1 MGVRV
6 VCLKSVL
13 AGLCLPSLSLLCLAV
28 PAVAQEREPGARIAV
43 MPKPQQKRLNTP
55 VAAPEAKPDVAAVP
69 QSAPSTPAPVT
80 PPITTTTPMTTPPAL
95 GAAKV
100 NASPIA
106 QPTGEI
112 APSIDMIDTPP
123 RPVTVAAQDVGPVG
137 PALSSGAYGERV
149 ELARQML
156 EVDGT
161 EAIIRHFIGEVHMRL
176 IIGEVGKYIDFNSL
190 SESDRYRLATIVATV
205 STDLGDKIL
214 LLTARGHAQNLSKE
228 ELLYLARIN
237 DTDAQRKLT
246 QMRIDD
252 TGELDKNA
260 ELIMQISALKIVQE
274 FEKP

>member
-1 MGVRV
+1 MVY
-6 VCLKSVL
+6 LKSVL
-13 AGLCLPSLSLLCLAV
+13 AGLCLLGLAA

-43 MPKPQQKRLNTP
+43 MPKPQQKRMNPPLT
-55 VAAPEAKPDVAAVP
+55 APEAPPAPQAKP
-69 QSAPSTPAPVT
+69 SAPTPVT
-80 PPITTTTPMTTPPAL
+80 PPAVKTTSMTPPPAL
-95 GAAKV
+95 GPARV
-100 NASPIA
+100 NASPVA

-112 APSIDMIDTPP
+112 APSIDMIDTPA

-137 PALSSGAYGERV
+137 PAQSSGAYGERV

-161 EAIIRHFIGEVHMRL
+161 EAIIRHFVGEVHMRL
-176 IIGEVGKYIDFNSL
+176 IVGEVGKYIDFNGL

-228 ELLYLARIN
+228 ELLYLARVN